1 MQNKYVALAMMG
13 ALVLG
18 ASQAKAEGKDGVAA
32 VVNGEKITVAEIRQA
47 YDDNPGIKKQV
58 SFKDF
63 YNKALEVVINGKL
76 VYQAAVKADV
86 TSSPEYKKQLAMAK
100 EDIAR
105 KIYLEQQVDKKISKE
120 QINKVYDEYKKSF
133 KSEKEIKA
141 KHILVDNEAK
151 ANEVIATLKKGGDFD
166 KLAK

>member
-86 TSSPEYKKQLAMAK
+86 TSSAEYPA
-100 EDIAR
+100 
-105 KIYLEQQVDKKISKE
+105 ISKAFF
-120 QINKVYDEYKKSF
+120 ITSI
-133 KSEKEIKA
+133 S
-141 KHILVDNEAK
+141 
-151 ANEVIATLKKGGDFD
+151 
-166 KLAK
+166 

>member
-76 VYQAAVKADV
+76 VIRLPSKP
-86 TSSPEYKKQLAMAK
+86 TLLLLRNIKSSWLWPKKTLP
-100 EDIAR
+100 AR
-105 KIYLEQQVDKKISKE
+105 
-120 QINKVYDEYKKSF
+120 F
-133 KSEKEIKA
+133 
-141 KHILVDNEAK
+141 
-151 ANEVIATLKKGGDFD
+151 TLSNR
-166 KLAK
+166 